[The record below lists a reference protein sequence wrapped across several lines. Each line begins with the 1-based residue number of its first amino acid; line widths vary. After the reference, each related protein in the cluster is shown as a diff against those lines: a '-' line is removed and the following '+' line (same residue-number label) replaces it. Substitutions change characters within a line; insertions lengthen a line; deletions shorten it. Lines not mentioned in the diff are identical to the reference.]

1 MQTFFLFA
9 LIIASV
15 GLMVIAISKWKIH
28 PFIVMTVIALLV
40 GLIWGTVYPESELT
54 PAKVVSSVKS
64 GFGDI
69 MTSIG
74 IVILCGTIIG
84 TILEKTGA
92 ALTMANA
99 ILKLVGKK
107 RSVVAMGASTVA
119 MITTAGMM
127 APLMETMGYTSPLAK
142 VLVVMAI
149 GAGSMVASHAN
160 DSYFWVVSQFSDMK
174 TEEAYKCQTGMTAV
188 MGITIIILLF
198 VISLFI

>member
-1 MQTFFLFA
+1 MDIIQTLA
-9 LIIASV
+9 QELDKNPQHVKNVVQLLDEGNTI
-15 GLMVIAISKWKIH
+15 
-28 PFIVMTVIALLV
+28 PFIARYRKELHGAMDDTSLRTLEERLQYLRGLAERRETVKKSISEQGKLTD
-40 GLIWGTVYPESELT
+40 GLAAAIDSE
-54 PAKVVSSVKS
+54 
-64 GFGDI
+64 
-69 MTSIG
+69 
-74 IVILCGTIIG
+74 
-84 TILEKTGA
+84 
-92 ALTMANA
+92 
-99 ILKLVGKK
+99 
-107 RSVVAMGASTVA
+107 AMGASTVA